1 MRWYGYPVTPPSV
14 AVQRALRHF
23 SQEAL
28 DSILE
33 HDRLVFVSDHLL
45 GPIFRGLQFDLMSL
59 ADRAGKSQW
68 LLACERDLPWCLA
81 NPQHRSFDCTRCLS
95 NVSHIERRLGSGF
108 RTVRIKDQRLQGRDG
123 VQELMSH
130 VEECTS
136 MADVEALRFVDTP
149 LGPGI
154 AAGLAIT
161 LRDRPQNL
169 GDHRL
174 LLRSITESAV
184 TSYLSMKEHLTS
196 EGTGLVV
203 LANGRTPNSWAAHLA
218 AQELGAPF
226 AIYEWIPANRGI
238 RVEYNRLVLSV
249 EGTVERADFY
259 KDLSS
264 SNKEARKFA
273 EGFFHSNRFDR
284 SAGKLFTNVTSSLN
298 VFLADQV
305 DGKMPEGFSTD
316 KRNIAIFSSSEWE
329 FAGLPGWE
337 NSLGSSQADIVMKL
351 LELGTLSDDFHL
363 WLRIHPALVGSRS
376 QELKSLLSLT
386 HPQLTVIGPSDG
398 IDTYS
403 MMEACEKVVTFGSTV
418 GIEAVYWGKPS
429 ILCGRTPY
437 ESLGACIRPSTIQG
451 LADAIRND
459 PVVPDRAKAIPYGLM
474 AREEG
479 VQLTQVEFSADFM
492 PFVGKRPLAEHG
504 TLRMLFAAKRR
515 WIKVYRFVR
524 TKAVAV
530 VRRWA

>member
-1 MRWYGYPVTPPSV
+1 
-14 AVQRALRHF
+14 VQRALRHF

-28 DSILE
+28 DRILE

-59 ADRAGKSQW
+59 ADRAGKSQS

-95 NVSHIERRLGSGF
+95 NVSQIERRLGSGF
-108 RTVRIKDQRLQGRDG
+108 RTVWIKDQGLQGREV
-123 VQELMSH
+123 VQDLMKR

-136 MADVEALRFVDTP
+136 MADVEALQFVDTP

-169 GDHRL
+169 DAHRS

-184 TSYLSMKEHLTS
+184 TSYFSMKEHLTS
-196 EGTGLVV
+196 EGNGLVV

-218 AQELGAPF
+218 AKEMGAPF
-226 AIYEWIPANRGI
+226 AIYEWIPANKGMRL
-238 RVEYNRLVLSV
+238 EFNRLVHSV
-249 EGTVERADFY
+249 EGAVDRGVFFGELCA
-259 KDLSS
+259 
-264 SNKEARKFA
+264 SNEEAREFA
-273 EGFFHSNRFDR
+273 EDFFKSNRFDR
-284 SAGKLFTNVTSSLN
+284 SAGRSFTNVTSSLN

-305 DGKMPEGFSTD
+305 DGKMPEDFSTD
-316 KRNIAIFSSSEWE
+316 KRNVAIFSSSEWE

-337 NSLGSSQADIVMKL
+337 NALGSSQADIIMKL
-351 LELGTLSDDFHL
+351 LELGSLPDVFHL
-363 WLRIHPALVGSRS
+363 WLRIHPALAGSRS
-376 QELKSLLSLT
+376 LELENLLRLK
-386 HPQLTVIGPSDG
+386 HRQLSVIGPTDG
-398 IDTYS
+398 IDSYVL
-403 MMEACEKVVTFGSTV
+403 MESCEKVITFGSTV

-437 ESLGACIRPSTIQG
+437 ESLGACVRPSTIQE
-451 LADAIRND
+451 LVDAITSD
-459 PVVPDRAKAIPYGLM
+459 SVVPDRSRAIPYGLM

-479 VQLTQVEFSADFM
+479 IQLTQVEFSPDFM
-492 PFVGKRPLAEHG
+492 PSVGGCLLAEHD
-504 TLRMLFAAKRR
+504 TLRVLFAAKRR
-515 WIKVYRFVR
+515 WIKAFRFVR
-524 TKAVAV
+524 MRAVAV
-530 VRRWA
+530 VRRWT